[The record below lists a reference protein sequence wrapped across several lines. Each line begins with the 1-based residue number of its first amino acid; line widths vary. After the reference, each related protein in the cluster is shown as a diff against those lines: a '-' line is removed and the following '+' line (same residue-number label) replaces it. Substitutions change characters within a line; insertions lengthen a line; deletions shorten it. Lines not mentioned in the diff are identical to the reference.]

1 MNQEELKKSL
11 TELIDE
17 TISEI
22 EDLKKSDRF
31 SASEIKIEGPGDGI
45 DGKPANGELD
55 AKKADDEKKDED
67 EDEKK
72 KEKSCDEKDDAEK
85 SDVEKGVNDEAEK
98 SDAEKSE
105 AEKSE
110 AEKSEIEKGVN
121 EQADPNAGNHQPVAK
136 SEEPSEDEEL
146 AKTLDAHEE
155 LLKSYVDEKIAPIE
169 SKLASILNAVQELAE
184 TPVERAGVPAG
195 VKPLQKS
202 AEVEPLTKSEVIDK
216 MWDLK
221 KSGTNVPTEDITRVE
236 LGGPA
241 DLDGMINKYGLTD

>member
-98 SDAEKSE
+98 SD